1 MSTERI
7 RQDISLAITGYKTQ
21 FVELEWIVDAEGYQ
35 PTLNGLNDASR
46 GPELSGFWA
55 ELVSNDQDGLGA
67 GQTFASSLSIKSKG
81 LLLTSSLMTGNEPL
95 YRTMCTSVQDDV
107 KGLYSQDLYSLL
119 SDEFAPLALAE
130 MTTRASRDTN
140 QLGIYNT
147 SLQTIAGSVVAT
159 DTLTLVK
166 NAIVSSQW
174 VDQYPDDSRDLLTLV
189 NEAPESVDT
198 AALKSNPLKKFLAN
212 GLKLAVTTAAIGGM
226 AMAALWGAN
235 LVQKS
240 ENIAYVDLSS
250 RPTIETSIGR
260 GQFEQRKMV
269 NYGEFDS
276 SKLLDYYRKVES
288 VKSVHDSLDAL
299 GNPDLVGNSM
309 QVKKGSLSDEAL
321 CVVQHKQLAE
331 VTADGNFYNYHEKD
345 PTITDKKYADFMV
358 KSHEAGHCFFFPDID
373 DQMEVNYQALNRPD
387 STRGMYNA
395 SLLEVAADLTAIVD
409 YMRLNGN
416 ADIYND
422 YIRPLR
428 LVNVN
433 DSKHRTAMAIDVVIQ
448 QIDPAALQNKTAQEV
463 PEVVRFLM
471 EKNFMAKDGS
481 YNPGLLSQRGT
492 TGLEQPAAKALWQ
505 DVVAS
510 MHIKQGQ
517 KSEFSDKM
525 TVEVAKTFSEHVA
538 KYQGVAPAEVI
549 QNAKDGYATMA
560 EKYKL
565 PALQEVSAPHAKLAK
580 PMESMMNAF
589 L

>member
-1 MSTERI
+1 MGFPVSTDRI
-7 RQDISLAITGYKTQ
+7 RQNISLAITSYKTQ
-21 FVELEWIVDAEGYQ
+21 FVELERIVDAEGYQ
-35 PTLNGLNDASR
+35 PTLTGLNDASQ
-46 GPELSGFWA
+46 GQELSGFWA
-55 ELVSNDQDGLGA
+55 DLDGHNDGQD
-67 GQTFASSLSIKSKG
+67 FASSLSIKSKG

-95 YRTMCTSVQDDV
+95 YRSMRSCVQHDV

-119 SDEFAPLALAE
+119 SDKFAQMALSE
-130 MTTRASRDTN
+130 MTARASRDFSE
-140 QLGIYNT
+140 LGIYNT
-147 SLQTIAGSVVAT
+147 SLQAIAGSITPA
-159 DTLTLVK
+159 DPLAPVK
-166 NAIVSSQW
+166 NDIVSSNW
-174 VDQYPDDSRDLLTLV
+174 VDKHPEESRELLTLV
-189 NEAPESVDT
+189 NNAPESVDT
-198 AALKSNPLKKFLAN
+198 TELKANPLKKYLSK
-212 GLKLAVTTAAIGGM
+212 GLKLAVAAAALGGI
-226 AMAALWGAN
+226 AIAGLWGAN
-235 LVQKS
+235 LAQKS
-240 ENIAYVDLSS
+240 ENIAYVDLSA
-250 RPTIETSIGR
+250 RPTIETSIGS
-260 GQFEQRKMV
+260 GKFEQRKMV

-276 SKLLDYYRKVES
+276 SKLLDYYRQVES
-288 VKSVHDSLDAL
+288 AKSVSQSLNAL
-299 GNPDLVGNSM
+299 STTDLVGNSM

-321 CVVQHKQLAE
+321 CVVQHKQLAD
-331 VTADGNFYNYHEKD
+331 VSGDGNFYNFHEKEA
-345 PTITDKKYADFMV
+345 TITDKKYADFMV

-373 DQMEVNYQALNRPD
+373 DQMEVAYQALNRPD

-416 ADIYND
+416 AEIYND

-448 QIDPAALQNKTAQEV
+448 QIDPAAMQNKTAQEV
-463 PEVVRFLM
+463 PGVVRFLM

-510 MHIKQGQ
+510 MHIKEGKQ
-517 KSEFSDKM
+517 SEFSDKM

-538 KYQGVAPAEVI
+538 RYQGVAPAEVI
-549 QNAKDGYATMA
+549 QNAKDGYAKLA
-560 EKYKL
+560 KKYNLEPLK
-565 PALQEVSAPHAKLAK
+565 EVSVSQAKLAK